1 MRLASFSGWGVRT
14 VARTAT
20 RYNPISYHNGSVWPH
35 DNALIALGFA
45 RYGLKE
51 PVQRIFTGLFDAA
64 CHWDPRRLPELFC
77 GFARRHTAPTMYPV
91 ACSPQAWASA
101 AVFALIEASV
111 GLNLYPATGEICFD
125 RPVLPRFLTTSIFGD
140 CGSARPAPTCCSTA
154 HTVKSRRLLP
164 PRWQHTRHGKP
175 LTPDH

>member
-1 MRLASFSGWGVRT
+1 M
-14 VARTAT
+14 ARTAT

-101 AVFALIEASV
+101 SVFALIEASL
-111 GLNLYPATGEICFD
+111 GLKFYPAAGEIRLMQPMLPDFLQQLHVRGLQLGDGCVN
-125 RPVLPRFLTTSIFGD
+125 VLLRCLDGNIATTVTGRQD
-140 CGSARPAPTCCSTA
+140 AAVR
-154 HTVKSRRLLP
+154 VVVVN
-164 PRWQHTRHGKP
+164 
-175 LTPDH
+175 